1 MKVAAIIP
9 ARYASTRFPA
19 KLLADLGGKPLLQW
33 VWEAVSGTGLFSEVL
48 IATDSPLILAA
59 VSGFGGRAVLTGE
72 GHASGTDRVAEA
84 AGALDAGLIINVQG
98 DEPLIRPDA
107 LASLL
112 GAFVDPAVEMA
123 SLMAPLADPERIRDP
138 NAVKVVTDS
147 RSDALYFSRSAIPHD
162 RDGSGYDG
170 YRLHV
175 GVYAYRRETLLRFVS
190 LPQGN
195 LERVEKL
202 EQLRAL
208 EHGIPIRMVETDFAG
223 VGVDTPAD
231 LERVKEILRE
241 RRS

>member
-1 MKVAAIIP
+1 MKAAAIIP

-19 KLLADLGGKPLLQW
+19 KLLVDLCGKPLLQW

-59 VSGFGGRAVLTGE
+59 VAGFGGRAALTRAD
-72 GHASGTDRVAEA
+72 HASGTDRVAEA
-84 AGALDAGLIINVQG
+84 AGGLDAGIIVNVQG
-98 DEPLIRPDA
+98 DEPLIRPEA

-112 GAFVDPAVEMA
+112 QAFADPAVGMA
-123 SLMAPLADPERIRDP
+123 SLMAPLSDPERIRDP

-147 RSDALYFSRSAIPHD
+147 RGDALYFSRSAIPHD

-175 GVYAYRRETLLRFVS
+175 GVYAYRRETLLRFVA

-223 VGVDTPAD
+223 VGVDTPED

>member
-48 IATDSPLILAA
+48 IATDSPLILET
-59 VSGFGGRAVLTGE
+59 VSGFGGRAVLTRE

-84 AGALDAGLIINVQG
+84 AGALDAGLIVNVQG

-112 GAFVDPAVEMA
+112 GAFADPAVEMA

-147 RSDALYFSRSAIPHD
+147 RGDALYFSRSAIPHD